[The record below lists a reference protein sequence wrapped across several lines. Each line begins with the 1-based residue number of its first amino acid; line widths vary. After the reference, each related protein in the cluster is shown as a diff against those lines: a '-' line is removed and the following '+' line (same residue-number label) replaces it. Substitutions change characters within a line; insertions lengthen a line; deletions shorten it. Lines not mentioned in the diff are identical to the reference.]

1 MKKFKLT
8 IREIAEIAMLVSLAV
23 LLDRDGFKIRL
34 GAQSGSL
41 SLTMVPLLVLALRHG
56 VIKGFIGIGIVY
68 GLLTNLLDGYGF
80 ITYPLDYLL
89 AYGSLAL
96 VALWRPLLNRKH
108 RHPII
113 AYLWLTLAIVSVVAL
128 RYAFHVVSGMVIYE
142 VDFLGSLSYN
152 ALFVI
157 LPPLSVTLPVMWLL
171 WEPLKRINQRY
182 PISDHLD

>member
-56 VIKGFIGIGIVY
+56 FVKGFIGIGVIY

-80 ITYPLDYLL
+80 ITFPLDYLL
-89 AYGSLAL
+89 AYGSLSL
-96 VALWRPLLNRKH
+96 VALWRPALNRTY
-108 RHPII
+108 RHPIVN
-113 AYLWLTLAIVSVVAL
+113 YLYLTLAIVSAVTV

-152 ALFVI
+152 AIFVI
-157 LPPLSVTLPVMWLL
+157 LPPLSITLPAMWLL
-171 WEPLKRINQRY
+171 WEPLKRINLRY
-182 PISDHLD
+182 PVSEHLA